1 MKRFIALLLSIIMV
15 FSCLTA
21 CSSKHFSFDHDSEGN
36 EYITKAEWAEI
47 LGTYFGMDSC
57 LSDKS
62 YYSDISSSN
71 PSFAFIQSCV
81 EWEVFSTNEK
91 KFKPDDY
98 ATIEFVVDTAVKASE
113 VKLKSGTSGLDY
125 AAQNGI
131 STKDKKSYATKKYAL
146 SVIEWAYKEYENLE
160 FVEYENV
167 EFKEDIIDLTNYRC
181 DNSGVLS
188 IPNNNNELKVG
199 DVIITSP
206 TANDPSGVARKITN
220 ITVNSNGETVIE
232 TTEPEIGD
240 IYEELDFAY
249 VGTVTDP
256 SIVQTPEGVKLN
268 NVSPVAM
275 SNQFEKPQIVTLA
288 YRNDESN
295 NVQQLAN
302 KGTNLS
308 FSVKV
313 AKGGKITFSPAY
325 NSIKADIEKGDNSEA
340 LKLFEKTGYAQ
351 LDDLKVAGD
360 TQTVK
365 ATDKYTSGWEIEG
378 SLALKNFY
386 VETEL
391 KTKKAFG
398 VPYGI
403 DSFDYE
409 IHYEVDSSLKFSGKL
424 EEEVTIATVPIPLG
438 GTGITIDV
446 EIFAKASVTGDI
458 EISASISN
466 TSTVKY
472 SSKNG
477 YKKTQSSQCDR
488 SLELSVNFKVG
499 FGGKATLKAL
509 GIKLIDFKLDVGVGF
524 EASAKVTKV
533 MRVEGGIYKY
543 DGATAQIEGLA
554 EETFLCIDGTAYFPT
569 VSLSLGTSS
578 GTLANKLGIKFTWKI
593 MDKSGATFKS
603 QTLSLHFEIGKGLV
617 DECSID
623 TYEII
628 TEEDVESELE
638 KDREENANKVGIEV
652 MDISKYALSL
662 EVGEKAELSISVL
675 PYGYVGH
682 DVTWKSEDETIV
694 SVQDFCVSEK
704 EASCKVVA
712 KGPGVTFIT
721 VNTNDGKHPLKC
733 SVTVK
738 DSGEIEYT
746 PID

>member
-1 MKRFIALLLSIIMV
+1 MKRFIALLLSIIMM

-21 CSSKHFSFDHDSEGN
+21 CSLNHFSFDHDAEGN
-36 EYITKAEWAEI
+36 EYITKAEWAEV
-47 LGTYFGMDSC
+47 LGSYFGMDSC

-62 YYSDISSSN
+62 YYSDVSSSN
-71 PSFAFIQSCV
+71 PSFAYIQSCV
-81 EWEVFSTNEK
+81 EWEVFPTNEK
-91 KFKPDDY
+91 NFKPDDY

-113 VKLKSGTSGLDY
+113 VKLHSDINELEY
-125 AAQNGI
+125 ASKNGI
-131 STKDKKSYATKKYAL
+131 STKNKKTFATKIYAV
-146 SVIEWAYKEYENLE
+146 SVAEWAYKEYENLE

-167 EFKEDIIDLTNYRC
+167 EIKDDLVNLTTFSC
-181 DNSGVLS
+181 ADNGVLT
-188 IPNNNNELKVG
+188 IPNNNENNNENLKVG
-199 DVIITSP
+199 DVIVTAP
-206 TANDPSGVARKITN
+206 TATDPSGVARKITN
-220 ITVNSNGETVIE
+220 ITTSPNGELIIE

-249 VGTVTDP
+249 VGTITDP
-256 SIVQTPEGVKLN
+256 SIVQTPEGVTLN
-268 NVSPVAM
+268 NVSPVTL

-288 YRNDESN
+288 YRGDQTNHI
-295 NVQQLAN
+295 QPLAN

-308 FSVKV
+308 FSVKL

-398 VPYGI
+398 IPYGI
-403 DSFDYE
+403 ESFDYE

-438 GTGITIDV
+438 GLGITIDV

-458 EISASISN
+458 EISAAISN

-472 SSKNG
+472 TSQNG
-477 YKKTQSSQCDR
+477 YKKTQSSQCDK

-509 GIKLIDFKLDVGVGF
+509 GIKLIDFKLDVGIGF

-533 MRVEGGIYKY
+533 MRFEGGIYKY
-543 DGATAQIEGLA
+543 DGAVADIEGLA
-554 EETFLCIDGTAYFPT
+554 EDTFLCIDGTAYFPT

-603 QTLSLHFEIGKGLV
+603 ETLSLHFEIGNGLV

-638 KDREENANKVGIEV
+638 KDREENANKVGGDV
-652 MDISKYALSL
+652 MDISKYALFL
-662 EVGEKAELSISVL
+662 ETGEKAELAISAL
-675 PYGYVGH
+675 PYGYVGY

-694 SVQDFCVSEK
+694 SVQDFCASEN
-704 EASCKVVA
+704 EASCKVLA
-712 KGPGVTFIT
+712 KGPGVTSIT
-721 VNTNDGKHPLKC
+721 INTNDGKHTLKC

-738 DSGEIEYT
+738 DSGEIE
-746 PID
+746 